1 MAVVHDDRFVYPGG
15 PMGIAEWA
23 ELSREDQQIYNTL
36 HRIAGDDHKFDFA
49 GAVAAMSNR
58 VLSKQTVMSRL
69 GFDYEEEMAKLKD
82 ELCILN
88 IRKAD

>member
-1 MAVVHDDRFVYPGG
+1 MAVVHDDKFVYPGG

-49 GAVAAMSNR
+49 GAVAAMSNG
-58 VLSKQTVMSRL
+58 VLEWV
-69 GFDYEEEMAKLKD
+69 GFDYEEEMAKLKG
-82 ELCILN
+82 ELCTLN